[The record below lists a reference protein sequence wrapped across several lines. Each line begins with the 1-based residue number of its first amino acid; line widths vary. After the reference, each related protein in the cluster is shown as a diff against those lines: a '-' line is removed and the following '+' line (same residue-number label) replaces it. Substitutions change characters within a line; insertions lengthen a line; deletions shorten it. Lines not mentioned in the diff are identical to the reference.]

1 MMSLISPAEAAMP
14 ERARFAAGASL
25 FGGCAAVSRVRLP
38 ELAAVGTP
46 AADVVLARPR
56 PQASPGSVFFGSATH
71 AAGQPNSAR
80 QQRTSQKYAAHTT
93 RIAAAGGGALG
104 PHPARDPV

>member
-1 MMSLISPAEAAMP
+1 MLSLISPAEAAMP
-14 ERARFAAGASL
+14 ERARSRTGASL

-38 ELAAVGTP
+38 ETAAAGTA
-46 AADVVLARPR
+46 AADVILARPR
-56 PQASPGSVFFGSATH
+56 PQASPASVFFGSATH
-71 AAGQPNSAR
+71 AAGQPNSAW
-80 QQRTSQKYAAHTT
+80 QQRTSQKYAHTT